1 MSVDWITVVAQLANF
16 LLLVWLLRRFL
27 YRPILAGIDAR
38 EAEIARRMAAADAA
52 RAQAQAAEQRF
63 LRQTEHSVAA
73 QEQVVAEAL
82 QDTEQQR
89 AQLLAETRAELERQR
104 QAWQGH
110 LEHERQAFMTR
121 LRGAGALT
129 LLELTRKA
137 LHELADEELEAAVVR
152 QLGRRLA
159 AMDAELR
166 AAVGAS
172 RQARV
177 TTHAPLAAAQQ
188 QALQAGLA
196 PLLPGVALE
205 FVVDA
210 EQAPGVVLQVGGARV
225 AWTVDSYMDEFD
237 AALMQDQAASLAAQL
252 PRHDA

>member
-38 EAEIARRMAAADAA
+38 EAEIARRMAAADEA
-52 RAQAQAAEQRF
+52 RERAQAAEQRF
-63 LRQTEHSVAA
+63 RRQVEHSVAE
-73 QEQVVAEAL
+73 QDQVVAEAL
-82 QDTEQQR
+82 QATEQQR
-89 AQLLAETRAELERQR
+89 AQLMAEARSELERQR
-104 QAWQGH
+104 RAWQAH
-110 LEHERQAFMTR
+110 LAHERDEFMQR

-137 LHELADEELEAAVVR
+137 LHDLADEELEAAIAR

-172 RQARV
+172 RQARLS
-177 TTHAPLAAAQQ
+177 THAPLAATQQ
-188 QALQAGLA
+188 QALQAALA
-196 PLLPGVALE
+196 PLLPGVALD

-210 EQAPGVVLQVGGARV
+210 GQAPGVVLQAGGARV

-252 PRHDA
+252 QRHDA

>member
-1 MSVDWITVVAQLANF
+1 MSVDWITVLAQLANF

-38 EAEIARRMAAADAA
+38 EAEIARRMAAADEA
-52 RAQAQAAEQRF
+52 RAQAQAAEQRWQ
-63 LRQTEHSVAA
+63 RQYQDSVTA
-73 QEQVVAEAL
+73 QDSVVAQAL

-89 AQLLAETRAELERQR
+89 AQLMADARSELERQR
-104 QAWQGH
+104 QAWQTH
-110 LEHERQAFMTR
+110 LTHERDAFMQR
-121 LRGAGALT
+121 LRDAGALM

-137 LHELADEELEAAVVR
+137 LHELADQELEAAIVR

-172 RQARV
+172 RRACV
-177 TTHAPLAAAQQ
+177 STHAPLASAQR
-188 QALQAGLA
+188 QALQAALA
-196 PLLPGVALE
+196 PLLPGLTVD

-210 EQAPGVVLQVGGARV
+210 QQAPGVLLQVGGVRV
-225 AWTVDSYMDEFD
+225 AWTLDSYMDEFD
-237 AALMQDQAASLAAQL
+237 ATALQDQAASLVAQGL
-252 PRHDA
+252 HHDA